1 MIRHFTAKHG
11 AANQGNSPQV
21 DRKQQLD
28 EALVNMVVEDSQ
40 PFSIVEDG
48 GFKAFVALLD
58 PTYTMP
64 SRKAVKNMVFR
75 KYEEEKTKAK
85 AAMQKVQAVSLTS
98 DMWTSINMEAYLAV
112 TCHYVDDTSKLATV
126 LLGVRPFPETHTA
139 VNISAAMRS
148 LMEEWDIESKV
159 ASIVTDA
166 GANMIACVGMLNLR
180 HALCFAHTL
189 NLVVKKSIDAT
200 PGLEDIRTRARKVVT
215 FFRTSTTAKEKL
227 KEVQEQLNRPVMKLI
242 QEVDTRWNSTFLMLQ
257 RLFQERQAVGAA
269 LAILTTDVTPMSSE
283 DYEATA
289 ACLHLLAPF
298 NQATVELSEEKIVSG
313 SKVIPM
319 TKMLNIYLHGEMQ
332 NTRHP
337 TAKLLGQNL
346 LLFMQKK
353 IETAE
358 TQTALTLATLL
369 DPRYKTMGFNNQ
381 IQAQASV
388 KRLTAQCTLLM
399 RDTVDTPPDT
409 PTEEHPSTSAQT
421 ATANVENPPSTG
433 NYIVI

>member
-1 MIRHFTAKHG
+1 M
-11 AANQGNSPQV
+11 

-28 EALVNMVVEDSQ
+28 EALVNMVVKDSQ

-126 LLGVRPFPETHTA
+126 LLGVLPFPETHMA

-166 GANMIACVGMLNLR
+166 GANMIACVRMLNLR

-200 PGLEDIRTRARKVVT
+200 PGLEDLRTRARKVVT

-269 LAILTTDVTPMSSE
+269 LATLTTDVTPMSSE

-298 NQATVELSEEKIVSG
+298 NQATV
-313 SKVIPM
+313 
-319 TKMLNIYLHGEMQ
+319 
-332 NTRHP
+332 
-337 TAKLLGQNL
+337 
-346 LLFMQKK
+346 
-353 IETAE
+353 
-358 TQTALTLATLL
+358 
-369 DPRYKTMGFNNQ
+369 
-381 IQAQASV
+381 
-388 KRLTAQCTLLM
+388 
-399 RDTVDTPPDT
+399 
-409 PTEEHPSTSAQT
+409 
-421 ATANVENPPSTG
+421 
-433 NYIVI
+433 